1 MKRLAGILLAAVLAS
16 SCGGGDDDDGTTVD
30 SGAIADA
37 AATVDAARTPDSS
50 TTSAG
55 SATWQLQPNAQCSA
69 TITLCS
75 DGGAV
80 GGYQLIGMGACPL
93 SSTSTF
99 YFHGGGGPPAAGS
112 YPVRAATSIVGAAN
126 VPAGEVVVRIIHHPS
141 STVEENWF
149 AQSGNVTV
157 SLVGGKLV
165 ATLPLVSAKKDT
177 TALTQMMMATTTCP

>member
-1 MKRLAGILLAAVLAS
+1 MKRFAGVLLAAALAS

-30 SGAIADA
+30 SGAVADSA
-37 AATVDAARTPDSS
+37 VTVDAARTPDSS
-50 TTSAG
+50 TTSGG

-69 TITLCS
+69 TTSLCA

-93 SSTSTF
+93 SSTVGF
-99 YFHGGGGPPAAGS
+99 YFHGGGGPPAAGT
-112 YPVRAATSIVGAAN
+112 YPVRAATGLLGAAN

-141 STVEENWF
+141 TTVEENWF
-149 AQSGNVTV
+149 AQAGNVTV
-157 SLVGGKLV
+157 TVTGGKLT